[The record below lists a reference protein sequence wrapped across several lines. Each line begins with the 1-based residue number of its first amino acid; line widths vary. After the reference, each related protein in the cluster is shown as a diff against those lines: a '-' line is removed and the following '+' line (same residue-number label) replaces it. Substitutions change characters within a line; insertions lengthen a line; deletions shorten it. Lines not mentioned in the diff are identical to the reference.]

1 MQKMTK
7 GTNLETDDFNEL
19 VANCENEAL
28 HLSGQIQG
36 FGGAF
41 FIDNESLTVT
51 AASENIAEYCP
62 LSVAQLV
69 GTKVHDLT

>member
-41 FIDNESLTVT
+41 FIDILSLK
-51 AASENIAEYCP
+51 YP
-62 LSVAQLV
+62 SVISKRVRSAFS
-69 GTKVHDLT
+69 TDYSR